1 MLFQSFISNRTKN
14 FWVFQETTNL
24 NFFALSIISIFIPI
38 LMLKL
43 GFSLFEVILFNLV
56 LHFFDV
62 IFNFVARKI
71 LFKFGLKSD
80 FIIGTFFIILFFIGY
95 SFLDDFKNI
104 YFLLLLGFFWAIYDS
119 FYYVGFYY
127 ALIANTKKIENIN
140 ENNILSNIFSTIVSF
155 LGPLLG
161 SGIILYFK
169 NKLILVYV
177 VIGFLFLSLI
187 PLLKYNVLEKNSKNI
202 KIRFKRNFRNIKNFL
217 IWSSLSIFRF
227 LEYTIFPIYIYFH
240 FSNINSVAWLGII
253 SAFSS
258 ITAIYFSGII
268 EGENREKSIM
278 IGAGFLALI
287 WFVRI
292 FYPFDY
298 ILYLT
303 SLVGPILLTFIYIPL
318 DNSIQEQAKIEKN
331 ELNIGFLKNLTSMFA
346 KFLFILI
353 WLLSFKYLKLE
364 EYFYFGI
371 GLGILIILVNWFYL
385 NYKNKMK

>member
-1 MLFQSFISNRTKN
+1 
-14 FWVFQETTNL
+14 
-24 NFFALSIISIFIPI
+24 
-38 LMLKL
+38 MLKL
-43 GFSLFEVILFNLV
+43 GFSLFEVILFNLI

-62 IFNFVARKI
+62 IFNFVARKL

-127 ALIANTKKIENIN
+127 ALIANTKNIENIN

-161 SGIILYFK
+161 SGIVLYFK

-240 FSNINSVAWLGII
+240 FSNINSVAWLGIV

-258 ITAIYFSGII
+258 IIAIYFSGVI

-371 GLGILIILVNWFYL
+371 GLSVLIILVNWFYL
-385 NYKNKMK
+385 NHKNKMKLNL

>member
-1 MLFQSFISNRTKN
+1 M
-14 FWVFQETTNL
+14 
-24 NFFALSIISIFIPI
+24 
-38 LMLKL
+38 
-43 GFSLFEVILFNLV
+43 
-56 LHFFDV
+56 
-62 IFNFVARKI
+62 
-71 LFKFGLKSD
+71 
-80 FIIGTFFIILFFIGY
+80 
-95 SFLDDFKNI
+95 
-104 YFLLLLGFFWAIYDS
+104 
-119 FYYVGFYY
+119 
-127 ALIANTKKIENIN
+127 
-140 ENNILSNIFSTIVSF
+140 
-155 LGPLLG
+155 G
-161 SGIILYFK
+161 SGIVLYFK

-240 FSNINSVAWLGII
+240 FSNINSVAWLGIV

-258 ITAIYFSGII
+258 IIAIYFSGVI

-353 WLLSFKYLKLE
+353 
-364 EYFYFGI
+364 
-371 GLGILIILVNWFYL
+371 
-385 NYKNKMK
+385 